1 MRKTVLLL
9 AIAALPATSM
19 AAASSYTVD
28 PNHTFP
34 HFEINHLG
42 FSTMHG
48 RFDKTEGKLTVDL
61 AGKTGSVDIKIDAGS
76 VDTGFNKRDEHL
88 RSPDFL
94 NAAEYPT
101 ITYKSSKVVIRDD
114 STATVDGTLTL
125 MGVSKPVTLTVDHI
139 KCGANPMN
147 KKEMCGFNATTTIK
161 RSDYGVNFALPAIG
175 DEMKITIELE
185 ALKD

>member
-1 MRKTVLLL
+1 
-9 AIAALPATSM
+9 
-19 AAASSYTVD
+19 
-28 PNHTFP
+28 
-34 HFEINHLG
+34 
-42 FSTMHG
+42 
-48 RFDKTEGKLTVDL
+48 
-61 AGKTGSVDIKIDAGS
+61 
-76 VDTGFNKRDEHL
+76 
-88 RSPDFL
+88 
-94 NAAEYPT
+94 
-101 ITYKSSKVVIRDD
+101 
-114 STATVDGTLTL
+114 